1 MRLALAITRDA
12 LLIHSLISALLATVI
27 SMASVDVLPE
37 WSPDDHNSIDAQAV
51 FQPWDLD
58 DGDKPFFLPSGTI
71 GFPLKYGVCDSSNA
85 VQANHPAGFY
95 FANGIRAPPR

>member
-58 DGDKPFFLPSGTI
+58 DGDKPFILPSGAIHLSLDHT
-71 GFPLKYGVCDSSNA
+71 VCASSTP
-85 VQANHPAGFY
+85 VQANRRTAFY
-95 FANGIRAPPR
+95 CANGIRAPPR